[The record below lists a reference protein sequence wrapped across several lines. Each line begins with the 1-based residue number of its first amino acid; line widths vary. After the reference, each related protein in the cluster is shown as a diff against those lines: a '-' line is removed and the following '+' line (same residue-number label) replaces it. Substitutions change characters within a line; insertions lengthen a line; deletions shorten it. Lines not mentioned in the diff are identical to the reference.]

1 MDLPMD
7 VQATFDDVLD
17 AVIEPQSE
25 LSVAELG
32 LVKKITYYKADTT
45 LVVYM
50 NYAKPTVAD
59 CPACSVA
66 TDMMKS
72 TIERDLKAALLEAF
86 PGWTVRFDQ

>member
-7 VQATFDDVLD
+7 VRVKFDAILD
-17 AVIEPQSE
+17 GVIEPQSE
-25 LSVAELG
+25 LSLAELG

-45 LVVYM
+45 IVVYM
-50 NYAKPTVAD
+50 NYARPTVAD

-72 TIERDLKAALLEAF
+72 TIERDLSAALLEAF